1 MSDNKL
7 IKALKEGTSN
17 MEAEM
22 SFFDH
27 LETLRWHLIRSAIAV
42 LVFTGVAFFNYGFI
56 YNVIILGPFKPDFWT
71 YRMLCHFNLGC
82 ITKINGEIINTEVAG
97 QFMLQLNSS

>member
-7 IKALKEGTSN
+7 IKAIKDKGKT

-27 LETLRWHLIRSAIAV
+27 LEALRWHLIRSAIAIVVITV
-42 LVFTGVAFFNYGFI
+42 LCFI
-56 YNVIILGPFKPDFWT
+56 
-71 YRMLCHFNLGC
+71 
-82 ITKINGEIINTEVAG
+82 IT
-97 QFMLQLNSS
+97 LDL